1 MRTFTRLSLVVGAA
15 IFAQMAQ
22 AAISYNII
30 EAKVVF
36 NTGESDNLTVNEN
49 GNELDF
55 SAGDLALLV
64 GDGAFTAD
72 NRNAAVVTIVYT
84 AVSDVEITGLEL
96 IFSGWAAG
104 QAGVGYTEFVEGW
117 NPDTQS
123 ATGTLGQ
130 VSGVKWGAGMG
141 GSDDPFVVAD
151 SIEFENGV
159 FSYKVKKT
167 FTLANLD
174 SNPESSFASL
184 GLIEQNAV
192 PEPATMGALA
202 VGALGLLARRRRK

>member
-1 MRTFTRLSLVVGAA
+1 MRTFTRMSLIVGAA

-36 NTGESDNLTVNEN
+36 NTGESDELTVNEN

-64 GDGAFTAD
+64 GDGAATSND
-72 NRNAAVVTIVYT
+72 RNAAVVTIVYT
-84 AVSDVEITGLEL
+84 AVSDEEITGLEL
-96 IFSGWAAG
+96 IFSGWAVG
-104 QAGVGYTEFVEGW
+104 QAGVGYTEYVEGW
-117 NPDTQS
+117 NPDSQMS
-123 ATGTLGQ
+123 TGELGQ
-130 VSGVKWGAGMG
+130 VAGAQWGAGMG
-141 GSDDPFVVAD
+141 GADTPFTVSDF
-151 SIEFENGV
+151 IQFEDGV

-174 SNPESSFASL
+174 SDPASSFASL
-184 GLIEQNAV
+184 GLVEQNAV